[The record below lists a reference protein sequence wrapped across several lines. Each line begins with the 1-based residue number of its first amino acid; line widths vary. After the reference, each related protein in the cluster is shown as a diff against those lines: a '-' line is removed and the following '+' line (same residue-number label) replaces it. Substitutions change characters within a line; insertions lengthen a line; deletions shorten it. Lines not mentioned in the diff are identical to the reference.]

1 MFVYDLNELLG
12 PTERFTGEVSRRFL
26 SVLHSNDI
34 CVCFSPED
42 LTHGPHWPA
51 AQVRG
56 VR

>member
-1 MFVYDLNELLG
+1 VFVYDLNELLG